1 MTRISELARRDWRAR
16 ASPFTESL
24 SALLRTD
31 ETAHL
36 RLVQAAALL
45 ELAENEG
52 VFVNG
57 RVGVGKTLAAALA
70 PAMFEGAVRALVLVP
85 GSMREAT
92 NAHFAELRM
101 QWKLPADTLLRTYNF
116 ISNLPRQDKSL
127 EDLFGEGRGPTMII
141 CDEADKVRNIR
152 TAACGRQIAD
162 YMVAHP
168 ECMFV
173 VVTGTCD
180 VEGLLDYGH
189 LLDWCLRDRSP
200 LPRTAHELQDWSDV
214 VDKGDMR
221 KAQWICQDLGID
233 QQSTLK
239 QIRAAYRDRLTS
251 TPGIII
257 EDSPFEDVP
266 LTVAEHCIDP
276 GCDAD
281 FQRLRELGQR
291 PDGADLAPGDE
302 DELTSIWPVAR
313 RMGRGLCYIFDP
325 PPPRDWSRARSKYFG
340 WVRRQIGISEFYT
353 ERVARA
359 WADANEEPAW
369 TEWRDIKDTYTPQT
383 RVLWLSDVVLHW
395 CWRWGQQGPGIIWV
409 DDVAFGEA
417 LADCTGWTYYGAG
430 NRPRIEDAPGAR
442 PCIASR
448 RAHGTGRNLQFQW
461 SRMLFTAPPNTS
473 RDFEQNVGRLHREG
487 QVHPVH
493 VDILLTCHEDF
504 GSIRKVL
511 RGARRTAES
520 LYAQK
525 ANSVKWP
532 RAKRLA
538 GPAFEV

>member
-1 MTRISELARRDWRAR
+1 MEQ
-16 ASPFTESL
+16 L

-31 ETAHL
+31 PDAQL

-70 PAMFEGAVRALVLVP
+70 PAMWVEGSHRALVLVP

-92 NAHFAELRM
+92 NEHFALLRT
-101 QWKLPADTLLRTYNF
+101 QWKLPADTLLRTYNY
-116 ISNLPRQDKSL
+116 ISNLPRKGESL
-127 EDLFGEGRGPTMII
+127 EDLFGAGRGPTMII

-168 ECMFV
+168 ECIFM

-233 QQSTLK
+233 QTSTLK

-251 TPGIII
+251 TPGVII

-276 GCDAD
+276 GCDRD

-291 PDGADLAPGDE
+291 PDGADLASGDE

-313 RMGRGLCYIFDP
+313 RMGRGLCYVWDP
-325 PPPRDWSRARSKYFG
+325 KPPREWMKARSAYFS
-340 WVRRQIGISEFYT
+340 WVRNSDFLT
-353 ERVARA
+353 ERVARYWATEYDVPVWLA
-359 WADANEEPAW
+359 WQVI
-369 TEWRDIKDTYTPQT
+369 RDSYTPQT
-383 RVLWLSDVVLHW
+383 RVLWLSDAVIEQ
-395 CWRWGQQGPGIIWV
+395 CEDWGRQAPGIIWA
-409 DDVAFGEA
+409 DDPPFGEE
-417 LADCTGWTYYGAG
+417 LARRTGWTYYGAG
-430 NRPRIEDAPGAR
+430 NRPRIEDAPGDR

-448 RAHGTGRNLQFQW
+448 RAHGTGKNLQFQW
-461 SRMLFTAPPNTS
+461 SRMLFVAPPNTS
-473 RDFEQNVGRLHREG
+473 AAFEQNVGRLHREG
-487 QVHPVH
+487 QIHPVH

-504 GSIRKVL
+504 GSVRKVL
-511 RGARRTAES
+511 KGASRTAQS

>member
-1 MTRISELARRDWRAR
+1 MTRISELPRRDWRAR
-16 ASPFTESL
+16 AAPYVEPL

-31 ETAHL
+31 PKAQL

-70 PAMFEGAVRALVLVP
+70 PVMFDGVRALVLVP
-85 GSMREAT
+85 GSMREST
-92 NAHFAELRM
+92 NEHFAELRK
-101 QWKLPADTLLRTYNF
+101 QWKLPADTLLRTYNY
-116 ISNLPRQDKSL
+116 ISNLPRKGESL

-152 TAACGRQIAD
+152 TAACGRQISD
-162 YMVAHP
+162 YMQRHS
-168 ECMFV
+168 ECIFV

-180 VEGLLDYGH
+180 VEGLTDYGH

-233 QQSTLK
+233 QSSTLK

-251 TPGIII
+251 TPGVII

-266 LTVAEHCIDP
+266 LTVEEHCIDP

-281 FQRLRELGQR
+281 FTRLRELGQR

-313 RMGRGLCYIFDP
+313 RMGRGLCYVWDP
-325 PPPRDWSRARSKYFG
+325 KPPREWMKARSRYFS
-340 WVRRQIGISEFYT
+340 WVRHGDFLT
-353 ERVARA
+353 EKVARDSA
-359 WADANEEPAW
+359 EANGEPAW
-369 TEWRDIKDTYTPQT
+369 AAWRDIKPTYTPQT
-383 RVLWLSDVVLHW
+383 SVLWLSDVVLNW
-395 CWRWGQQGPGIIWV
+395 CADWGLLGGPGLIWV
-409 DDVAFGEA
+409 DDPPFGEE
-417 LADCTGWTYYGAG
+417 LARRTGWTYYGSG
-430 NRPRIEDAPGAR
+430 NCPRIEDAPEDRVA
-442 PCIASR
+442 IASR
-448 RAHGTGRNLQFQW
+448 RAHGTGKNLQFQW
-461 SRMLFTAPPNTS
+461 SRMLFMAPPNTS
-473 RDFEQNVGRLHREG
+473 QDFEQNVGRLHREG

-525 ANSVKWP
+525 ANTVKWP